1 MNVSPLQPL
10 APFTPALMGWFRDSS
25 MGASSRKASQQA
37 FFERGREQ
45 EDARVREREWPPFV
59 TGRETR
65 ILRKYV
71 TCVILLIS
79 TDQDVGNLRAARQ
92 PTADLWQRSLD
103 VPAQKVGLANRGIAD
118 EHDLRVTL
126 VLADE
131 LPPPW
136 SVACQSQRDKAE
148 VMISE

>member
-1 MNVSPLQPL
+1 MTSFSFFAGQCPQLCGLL
-10 APFTPALMGWFRDSS
+10 ANS
-25 MGASSRKASQQA
+25 
-37 FFERGREQ
+37 FERVSLP
-45 EDARVREREWPPFV
+45 AA
-59 TGRETR
+59 
-65 ILRKYV
+65 LR
-71 TCVILLIS
+71 
-79 TDQDVGNLRAARQ
+79 
-92 PTADLWQRSLD
+92 DLWQRSLD

-148 VMISE
+148 VMISKRELSRHICRSTNRETHNKVRERRTAQEDRRRGR